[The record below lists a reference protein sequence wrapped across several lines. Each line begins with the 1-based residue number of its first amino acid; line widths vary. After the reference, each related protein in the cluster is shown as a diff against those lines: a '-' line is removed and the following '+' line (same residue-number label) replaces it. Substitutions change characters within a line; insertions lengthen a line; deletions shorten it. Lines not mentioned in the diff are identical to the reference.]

1 MAINLYVGLQ
11 GAGKSYESVKS
22 VVLPALAQGQRVV
35 SNIEGLD
42 SEKVYAYVKK
52 IFKVDESSIGE
63 LVYVEDDLIKRDDF
77 FPTEDGDSQYVKYGD
92 LVVIDEAW
100 RFFDSERTLLPNHKQ
115 FFGMLR
121 HYGCQMA
128 VINQT
133 NGLCKSLLGRI
144 QTTYKMHRAFSVGF
158 KTRYSIISYSGS
170 EMRKQDIYKTQA
182 FLKYNPEIFSLYKS
196 EKQKAA
202 TKLDKRQNIW
212 SVFGLLLLT
221 IGVLAVSATFL
232 FKKFYG
238 VTPERSVPA
247 SSTPLHQQVPVPT
260 SNFIDTTQKATS
272 YRYVG
277 FYQKDNQRFALL
289 RDENQLLVIIPY
301 SRCTNEG
308 RRTSCEHENEKVT
321 FYGGVK

>member
-22 VVLPALAQGQRVV
+22 VILPALAQGQRVV

-42 SEKVYAYVKK
+42 KEKVYNYVKK
-52 IFKVDESSIGE
+52 IFKVEESAIGE
-63 LVYVEDDLIKRDDF
+63 LVYVEDDFIKRDDF
-77 FPTEDGDSQYVKYGD
+77 FPTEAGDSEYVKYGD

-158 KTRYSIISYSGS
+158 KTRYSIISFSGS

-196 EKQKAA
+196 EKQKAS

-232 FKKFYG
+232 FNRFYG
-238 VTPERSVPA
+238 VSPQRDGNVTT
-247 SSTPLHQQVPVPT
+247 STTQQRPST
-260 SNFIDTTQKATS
+260 ATTNFIEPTQKATA

-277 FYQKDNQRFALL
+277 FYSKGDQRFALL

-321 FYGGVK
+321 FYGGIK

>member
-22 VVLPALAQGQRVV
+22 VILPALAQGQRVV

-42 SEKVYAYVKK
+42 VEKVNAYIKK
-52 IFKVDESSIGE
+52 IYKVDDSSIGE
-63 LVYVEDDLIKRDDF
+63 LVFVDDDTIKRDDF
-77 FPTEDGDSQYVKYGD
+77 FPTESGDSQYVKYGD

-170 EMRKQDIYKTQA
+170 EMRKQDIYKTQT
-182 FLKYNPEIFSLYKS
+182 FLKYNPEIFTLYKS
-196 EKQKAA
+196 EKQKA
-202 TKLDKRQNIW
+202 TVKLDKRQNIL
-212 SVFGLLLLT
+212 SVFGLLLTT
-221 IGVLAVSATFL
+221 IVVMAISATFL
-232 FKKFYG
+232 FHKFYG
-238 VTPERSVPA
+238 VTPESSGTV
-247 SSTPLHQQVPVPT
+247 STPQNQHAPIPNS
-260 SNFIDTTQKATS
+260 SNFIENSQKAKNF
-272 YRYVG
+272 RYVG
-277 FYQKDNQRFALL
+277 FYSMGDQRFALL
-289 RDENQLLVIIPY
+289 RDENNLLVIIPY

-308 RRTSCEHENEKVT
+308 RRTSCMHENEKVT
-321 FYGGVK
+321 FYGGLK